1 MRWRNADSVIKRK
14 GSEKEKNKHRILRH
28 MYMEYRKMVRRNL
41 FRLGWNM
48 DADIENRLVDR
59 QGEEEGGTN

>member
-1 MRWRNADSVIKRK
+1 
-14 GSEKEKNKHRILRH
+14 
-28 MYMEYRKMVRRNL
+28 MEYRKMVLRNL
-41 FRLGWNM
+41 FRLGRNM